1 MRLLLAFVF
10 LMTMTL
16 ATQAQKKERVL
27 LLNNDAIQLEA
38 TDALNAMYNFKFV
51 EAEMKFLE
59 FQERYPEHPM
69 PYFLMALSNW
79 WKMMP
84 DLENKKYIEKYADE
98 FFRYTD
104 LAIEKGE
111 KAFEEDDQN
120 EETAFILAAAYGF
133 KGRYYAEQHS
143 FMKAAGSGNKALQ
156 YLFKF
161 KGKSD
166 LSPEFMFG
174 DALFNY
180 YAEWLK
186 QEYVLLRPILAFFP
200 KGDKTLGIKELKQ
213 VAYNAFYTRTE
224 AQYFL
229 MRIYYNEEN
238 REDLAYPTAE
248 YLGTTFPDNPYFQ
261 RMQARLSF
269 SQGKWLE
276 AEKVSLDILYK
287 LNIGMP
293 GYEAISGRYAS
304 FFLGHINKY
313 YYHDKQKAKLYFEK
327 ARLFAEQSEATE
339 MNYYLYATA
348 ELARIANEEKDF
360 ARAKNYYQVILDN
373 SDNDHELHKE
383 AKSYLESK
391 KKEAKRKK

>member
-1 MRLLLAFVF
+1 MRLRFAFIF
-10 LMTMTL
+10 LMIC
-16 ATQAQKKERVL
+16 TQAAYAQKKERVL
-27 LLNNDAIQLEA
+27 LRTDDAIQMES
-38 TDALNAMYNFKFV
+38 TDALNAMYNFKFD
-51 EAEMKFLE
+51 EAEAKFKE
-59 FQERYPEHPM
+59 YEQRYPEHPM

-84 DLENKKYIEKYADE
+84 DLDNEKFTKAYVDD
-98 FFRYTD
+98 FFKYTD

-111 KAFEEDDQN
+111 KAFKEDNQN
-120 EETAFILAAAYGF
+120 EEIAFILAAAYGF

-143 FMKAAGSGNKALQ
+143 FMKAASAGNNALE

-161 KGKSD
+161 KGRSD
-166 LSPEFMFG
+166 LSPEFVFG

-180 YAEWLK
+180 YAEWIK
-186 QEYVLLRPILAFFP
+186 QEYVLLRPVLAFFP
-200 KGDKTLGIKELKQ
+200 KGDKNLGIKQLKQ

-238 REDLAYPTAE
+238 REDIAYPTAQ
-248 YLGTTFPDNPYFQ
+248 YLGVTFPDNPYFQ
-261 RMQARLSF
+261 RMHARLSF

-276 AEKVSLDILYK
+276 TEKISQDILYK

-313 YYHDKQKAKLYFEK
+313 YYHDKQKAKVYFEK
-327 ARLFAEQSEATE
+327 ARSFAEQSDATE
-339 MNYYLYATA
+339 MNYYLFATA

-360 ARAKNYYQVILDN
+360 DKAKQYYQVILDN

-383 AKSYLESK
+383 AKAYITAK
-391 KKEAKRKK
+391 KKEAKKKK

>member
-1 MRLLLAFVF
+1 MRLRFALVF
-10 LMTMTL
+10 LFACTL
-16 ATQAQKKERVL
+16 AAYAQKKERVL
-27 LLNNDAIQLEA
+27 LLTNDAIQLES
-38 TDALNAMYNFKFV
+38 TDALNAMYNFKFD
-51 EAEMKFLE
+51 EAEAKFRE

-69 PYFLMALSNW
+69 PYFLLALSNW

-84 DLENKKYIEKYADE
+84 DLENEKFTERYVND
-98 FFRYTD
+98 FFKYTD

-111 KAFEEDDQN
+111 KAFKEDKEN
-120 EETAFILAAAYGF
+120 EEVAFILAAAYGF

-143 FMKAAGSGNKALQ
+143 FMKAASAGNNALE

-161 KGKSD
+161 KGRSD
-166 LSPEFMFG
+166 LSPEFIFG

-180 YAEWLK
+180 YAEWIK
-186 QEYVLLRPILAFFP
+186 QEYTLLRPVLAFFP
-200 KGDKTLGIKELKQ
+200 KGDKNLGIKQLKQ

-238 REDLAYPTAE
+238 REDLAYPTAQ

-261 RMQARLSF
+261 RMHARLSF

-276 AEKVSLDILYK
+276 TEKISQDILYK
-287 LNIGMP
+287 QNIGMP

-313 YYHDKQKAKLYFEK
+313 YYHDKQKAKVYFEK
-327 ARLFAEQSEATE
+327 ARTFAEQSEATE
-339 MNYYLYATA
+339 MNYYLFATA

-360 ARAKNYYQVILDN
+360 DKAKKYYQVILDN

-383 AKSYLESK
+383 AKAYMTAK
-391 KKEAKRKK
+391 KKEAKKKK